1 MSKTSIVKR
10 IAVEF
15 RELDMIITG
24 YKATLK
30 TRRLARLHESC
41 YKESIRRIQ
50 YREFGGNLCIALDN
64 VPILAIGNA
73 DPETLDACR
82 DTFMQYIFKQRGG
95 DK

>member
-1 MSKTSIVKR
+1 MTKALIVKR
-10 IAVEF
+10 IVAEF
-15 RELDMIITG
+15 RELDMLITG

-30 TRRLARLHESC
+30 TRRRARLHESC

-64 VPILAIGNA
+64 VPILAIDNA
-73 DPETLDACR
+73 DPQTLDACR

-95 DK
+95 DE